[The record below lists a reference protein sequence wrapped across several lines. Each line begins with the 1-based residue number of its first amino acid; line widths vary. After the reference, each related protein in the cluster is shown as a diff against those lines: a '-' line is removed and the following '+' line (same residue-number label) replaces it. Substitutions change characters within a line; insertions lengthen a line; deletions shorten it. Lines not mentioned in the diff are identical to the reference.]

1 MKFLK
6 ITKPYRLKDYKFTL
20 VILVLAISFLGV
32 LVIGSANEAY
42 QGRQLIGLAGSV
54 VLMII
59 ASLIDYV
66 WIANFYW
73 IFYILS
79 VGMLGL
85 VLIPGVGEVV
95 NGARRWINLGFTNFQ
110 PSELAKIFLI
120 IFFARFIMKH
130 EEELSS
136 RRTIL
141 KAVILILIPL
151 VLIYEEP
158 NLSTTICTAALFC
171 MLMYVGGLSYKFIG
185 MVLLVTVPVA
195 IILLSIVVQPDQ
207 QILDEYQQRRILAWL
222 NPEEYSSDE
231 AYQQNNSVIAIGSG
245 QLTGKGL
252 NNNSTTSVKNGNFI
266 LEPQTDFIFAIV
278 GEELGFVGCCIFIA
292 LLLLI
297 VIQCILIGIR
307 AQDTTGKIICC
318 GVGSL
323 IGIQTFINIG
333 VATQII
339 PNTGIPLPFVS
350 YGLTSLGSMYLGI
363 GLVLNVGLQPKKY
376 QDKLTTL

>member
-6 ITKPYRLKDYKFTL
+6 ITKPYRLKDYKFSL
-20 VILVLAISFLGV
+20 VILVLAISCLGV

-42 QGRQLIGLAGSV
+42 QGRQITGLVLAIILMV
-54 VLMII
+54 VV
-59 ASLIDYV
+59 SLIDYV

-73 IFYILS
+73 IMYLLS
-79 VGMLGL
+79 VGMLAL
-85 VLIPGVGEVV
+85 VLVIGETV
-95 NGARRWINLGFTNFQ
+95 NGAKRWIDVGFTNFQ
-110 PSELAKIFLI
+110 PSELAKILLI

-130 EEELSS
+130 EEDLSS

-141 KAVILILIPL
+141 KAVVLILIPL
-151 VLIYEEP
+151 ALIYEEP

-252 NNNSTTSVKNGNFI
+252 NNNSTT
-266 LEPQTDFIFAIV
+266 
-278 GEELGFVGCCIFIA
+278 
-292 LLLLI
+292 
-297 VIQCILIGIR
+297 
-307 AQDTTGKIICC
+307 
-318 GVGSL
+318 
-323 IGIQTFINIG
+323 
-333 VATQII
+333 
-339 PNTGIPLPFVS
+339 
-350 YGLTSLGSMYLGI
+350 
-363 GLVLNVGLQPKKY
+363 
-376 QDKLTTL
+376 

>member
-130 EEELSS
+130 EEDLSS

-292 LLLLI
+292 FLLLI